1 MKQRISLA
9 LGLAFVASAMVLSA
23 AWAGGWAVVTLDS
36 IPDGMQAGVPR
47 LIGFMVRQH
56 GATPLA
62 GLTPVV
68 EARSTEGGSIR
79 VEGEDSG
86 PPGHYAA
93 ALTLPSPGR
102 WTWGIRGF
110 GDALQPMPALQVLP
124 TGDRMPP
131 AGFPLA
137 PLFVAAGVA
146 AAFGLFLLF
155 RQRLRFAA
163 ATLGLSV
170 VLGAAG
176 FLTARPTEGTSVEAA
191 APSTAVAGQALF
203 VAKGCVVC
211 HVHDGVPESGDV
223 SLSFG
228 PELSTYHNGPE
239 FLRAWLTDPTAVRP
253 KTGMPDLGLSTE
265 EIEALIGFLNQD
277 G

>member
-1 MKQRISLA
+1 MKRKTFLAWGLA
-9 LGLAFVASAMVLSA
+9 LIASALALST

-36 IPDGMQAGVPR
+36 IPDGIRAGVPMQ
-47 LIGFMVRQH
+47 IGFVVRQH

-79 VEGEDSG
+79 AEGEDSG

-93 ALTLPSPGR
+93 TLTLPSPGR

-124 TGDRMPP
+124 AGDGKPA
-131 AGFPLA
+131 AGFALA
-137 PLFVAAGVA
+137 PLLAAAGVA
-146 AAFGLFLLF
+146 AAVGLFLLF
-155 RQRLRFAA
+155 RQQLRFAA
-163 ATLGLSV
+163 AALGLSV

-176 FLTARPTEGTSVEAA
+176 LLVGGPAEATSVEAA
-191 APSTAVAGQALF
+191 APGTAVAGQALF
-203 VAKGCVVC
+203 VAKGCIVC
-211 HVHDGVPESGDV
+211 HVHDGVPESRDV
-223 SLSFG
+223 SASIG
-228 PELSTYHNGPE
+228 PELSTYHNGSD
-239 FLRAWLTDPTAVRP
+239 FLRRWLADPAGERP

-277 G
+277 A

>member
-1 MKQRISLA
+1 MKRKTSLA
-9 LGLAFVASAMVLSA
+9 GGLALFASALAISS

-36 IPDGMQAGVPR
+36 IPDGIRAGVPIQ
-47 LIGFMVRQH
+47 IGFMVRQH
-56 GATPLA
+56 GATPVA

-86 PPGHYAA
+86 PVGHYTAR
-93 ALTLPSPGR
+93 LTLPSPGH

-124 TGDRMPP
+124 ASDGESA
-131 AGFPLA
+131 AGLALA
-137 PLFVAAGVA
+137 PLLAAAGA
-146 AAFGLFLLF
+146 AAAVGLFLLF

-163 ATLGLSV
+163 AVLGLSV
-170 VLGAAG
+170 VLGATG
-176 FLTARPTEGTSVEAA
+176 VLVGRPAEGTTVEAA
-191 APSTAVAGQALF
+191 APGSLVAGQALF
-203 VAKGCVVC
+203 VAKGCIVC
-211 HVHDGVPESGDV
+211 HVHNGVPESGDL
-223 SLSFG
+223 SLSIG
-228 PELSTYHNGPE
+228 PELSTYHNGPD
-239 FLRAWLTDPTAVRP
+239 FLRRWLADPAGERP

>member
-9 LGLAFVASAMVLSA
+9 LGLALVASAMVLSS
-23 AWAGGWAVVTLDS
+23 AWAGGWAVVTLDA
-36 IPDGMQAGVPR
+36 IPDGMQAGVPMQ
-47 LIGFMVRQH
+47 IGFMVRQH

-86 PPGHYAA
+86 PPGHYTAT
-93 ALTLPSPGR
+93 LTLPSSGR

-124 TGDRMPP
+124 TGDRK
-131 AGFPLA
+131 AATGFPLA
-137 PLFVAAGVA
+137 PLFVAAGA
-146 AAFGLFLLF
+146 AAAVGLLLLF

-176 FLTARPTEGTSVEAA
+176 FLAGRPTEGTSVEAA

-203 VAKGCVVC
+203 VAKGCIVC
-211 HVHDGVPESGDV
+211 HVHSGVPESGDV
-223 SLSFG
+223 SVSIG
-228 PELSTYHNGPE
+228 PELSTYHNGPD
-239 FLRAWLTDPTAVRP
+239 FLRRWLADPAGERP

-265 EIEALIGFLNQD
+265 EIEALISFLNQD